1 MKLNKETENA
11 IKMFEED
18 IMDKIDNLLWFGINI
33 KYTN

>member
-18 IMDKIDNLLWFGINI
+18 IMDKIDNLL
-33 KYTN
+33 